1 MTSST
6 IAGVKAWAAGLV
18 ATTFVGVASAQIGPG
33 TAVAI
38 AVAAAA
44 APSATLA
51 SSALSASSADSSLSA
66 PAAKAAKPAAT
77 SRSRSADKPAA
88 WDLRKTIA
96 CSFMYNDNILGAGSD
111 DVALFESGD
120 EPWKFRHRSTDDIV
134 LAPSL
139 DLEARRDLVALGQT
153 RFRFRVKRWTYL
165 YNPIKTNTDFD
176 FYARQYAGKD
186 QSLELYLHAAPEQ
199 YIRQLTDRSPLVDP
213 ATPLQW
219 LDFSFKRRIWN
230 LTWRQTIS
238 RRLSGSLTYERN
250 YRFYNRE
257 FMENDIRAWELRGS
271 LSWAASKVFTFSGD
285 YSYEDGA
292 GRGYDEVGETRL
304 SSDDSDPSYL
314 RDLYRFETEIAWP
327 KLARL
332 FDSVS
337 LTFLFMDYY
346 YTTQKPL
353 VLDPYHRGR
362 RDLNYKGTI
371 ELQRRLNKALTARF
385 AVRRSSRTVE
395 SPWEGD
401 LAIDKAFVQ
410 WLTWVDLTYRF

>member
-1 MTSST
+1 MTRSHL
-6 IAGVKAWAAGLV
+6 KRLRAWTAGLV
-18 ATTFVGVASAQIGPG
+18 AAMAVGVASAQVDPG
-33 TAVAI
+33 TSGA
-38 AVAAAA
+38 AVAAA
-44 APSATLA
+44 
-51 SSALSASSADSSLSA
+51 SSPPDSSLSA
-66 PAAKAAKPAAT
+66 PAAEAAKPAVKGAKPAAK
-77 SRSRSADKPAA
+77 SRSRSSDRPAA
-88 WDLRKTIA
+88 WDLRRTIA
-96 CSFMYNDNILGAGSD
+96 CSFMYNDNILGAGAD
-111 DVALFESGD
+111 DVALFESGA

-139 DLEARRDLVALGQT
+139 DLEARRDLVALGQS

-176 FYARQYAGKD
+176 FYARQYVGRD

-219 LDFSFKRRIWN
+219 YDFSFKRRIWN

-238 RRLSGSLTYERN
+238 RTLSGSLTYERN

-271 LSWAASKVFTFSGD
+271 LSWQASRVFAFSGD

-292 GRGYDEVGETRL
+292 GRGYDEVGETRFT
-304 SSDDSDPSYL
+304 SDDSDPSYL

-327 KLARL
+327 KLARF